1 MQQYKLI
8 GDFEGV
14 VTYGVGVRRL
24 EETAITIQSD
34 PDDPRHSSCTSIAA
48 HKVADR
54 LTPSAIPSE
63 ISGQNRADGGH
74 PKCELDRSASL
85 CCQGAVLV
93 ATTAAR

>member
-34 PDDPRHSSCTSIAA
+34 PDDPRHI
-48 HKVADR
+48 V
-54 LTPSAIPSE
+54 LY
-63 ISGQNRADGGH
+63 
-74 PKCELDRSASL
+74 LDRGPQS
-85 CCQGAVLV
+85 G
-93 ATTAAR
+93 